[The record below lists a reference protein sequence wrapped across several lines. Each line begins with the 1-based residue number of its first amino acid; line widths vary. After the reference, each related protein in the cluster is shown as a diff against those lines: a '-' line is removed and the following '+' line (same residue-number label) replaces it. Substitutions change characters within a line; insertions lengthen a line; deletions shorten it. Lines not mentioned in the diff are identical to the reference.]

1 MNCQALL
8 NVEDLYAEDRLSAAR
23 KAELEA
29 HLEGC
34 PACRAKLKMPL
45 KASLQQAVTA
55 PTSLKDRLK
64 KNLESMPELR
74 ETAPE
79 TAPALLSPMGEV
91 FPVLISAVIYVG
103 LAVLLAW
110 FGPGVRSQSYESLPS
125 GYGRMSP

>member
-8 NVEDLYAEDRLSAAR
+8 NVEDLYAEDRLSPAR
-23 KAELEA
+23 KAQAET

-34 PACRAKLKMPL
+34 PACRARLKTPL
-45 KASLQQAVTA
+45 KASLQEAVSA

-74 ETAPE
+74 AAAPE
-79 TAPALLSPMGEV
+79 LAPALFSPLGEV
-91 FPVLISAVIYVG
+91 WPVLVSAAIYVG
-103 LAVLLAW
+103 LALLLAL